1 MSPPEDCPSD
11 SSPSTTNGGMRS
23 QSMNVADA
31 FNINLQT
38 MDALLNTAISA
49 EYNVVVD
56 LVRGNDTSPLSP
68 VRDRQL
74 NELEMAKLQEL
85 VVANKALL
93 APLTEERPVDV
104 GANNYFNTRAY
115 LNLILIQL

>member
-1 MSPPEDCPSD
+1 MSPPEECPEE
-11 SSPSTTNGGMRS
+11 SSPSTGLLRS
-23 QSMNVADA
+23 HSMMSVADT

-56 LVRGNDTSPLSP
+56 LVRGKDTSPLSP

-74 NELEMAKLQEL
+74 NELEAAKLQEL

-93 APLTEERPVDV
+93 APLTEDGPVNV
-104 GANNYFNTRAY
+104 CNSISSNFKLRT
-115 LNLILIQL
+115 

>member
-1 MSPPEDCPSD
+1 MSPPEDFPSD
-11 SSPSTTNGGMRS
+11 SSPSTTNGVIRS
-23 QSMNVADA
+23 QSTMSVADA
-31 FNINLQT
+31 FNINLRT

-68 VRDRQL
+68 VRDRPL
-74 NELEMAKLQEL
+74 NEVEMAKLQEL
-85 VVANKALL
+85 VVANIALL

-104 GANNYFNTRAY
+104 
-115 LNLILIQL
+115 

>member
-1 MSPPEDCPSD
+1 
-11 SSPSTTNGGMRS
+11 
-23 QSMNVADA
+23 MNVADA

-104 GANNYFNTRAY
+104 GANNYFNSRAY
-115 LNLILIQL
+115 LNLILIKL